1 MSTSQKL
8 QKTEE
13 YTFLS
18 PQWFYNMYYIH
29 FPFIMLTRVETLLL
43 HGSLLL
49 FIFLIVYGT
58 YSYLFYGLM
67 KALSQGYYFAFGDT
81 QY

>member
-1 MSTSQKL
+1 MSTSQKSK
-8 QKTEE
+8 KTEE

-18 PQWFYNMYYIH
+18 PQWFYNMYYVH
-29 FPFIMLTRVETLLL
+29 FPFIMLTRAERLLL

-49 FIFLIVYGT
+49 FIFLIVYGA

-67 KALSQGYYFAFGDT
+67 KGLSQMYYYTFGDV
-81 QY
+81 QV